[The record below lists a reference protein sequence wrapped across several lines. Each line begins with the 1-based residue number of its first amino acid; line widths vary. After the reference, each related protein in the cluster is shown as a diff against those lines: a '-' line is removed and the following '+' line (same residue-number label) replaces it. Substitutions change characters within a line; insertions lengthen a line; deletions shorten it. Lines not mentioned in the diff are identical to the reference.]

1 MAKTRVV
8 VTGMGVVSCLG
19 CDVTG
24 FYDKLLRGESGVGLI
39 TEFPTDDFSTKFAAS
54 PKGFDPG
61 DYIDKK
67 QARRVDKYIA
77 YTLVA
82 GKKALEAA
90 GLFPQCSG
98 IDKTRAGIIVGS
110 GMGGMGT
117 FFDCTKIFLEKG
129 PRRMSPFFVPHIIS
143 NMGGALLA
151 IDLGFMGP
159 NYPIATACATS
170 NYSII
175 SAAEHI
181 RKGEVDLMITGGVE
195 ACVSPI
201 GLAGFI
207 ACHALSCRNDAPEKA
222 SRPWDKGRDGFVLAE
237 GAGCLV
243 LESLDRAKA
252 RNAPILAEYL
262 GGGMSTDAYHMTDP
276 RADGEGV
283 VLCLN
288 KAFQDAGISS
298 DRVNYINAHAT
309 STLVG
314 DMAELEALKKVFP
327 DRKKIKI
334 NATKSMIGHALGAA
348 GALEAIATVMAI
360 KTGTIHPTINLED
373 PEPIEF
379 DAPRVATT
387 HDIQVAISNSF
398 GFGGHNATI
407 IFAPYRP

>member
-1 MAKTRVV
+1 MTKVRVA

-19 CDVTG
+19 CDVLT
-24 FYDKLLRGESGVGLI
+24 FYDKLLKGESGVELI
-39 TEFPTDDFSTKFAAS
+39 TEFPVEDFSTKFAAR
-54 PKGFDPG
+54 PQGFDPG

-77 YTLVA
+77 YTLFA
-82 GKKALEAA
+82 GKKALQMA

-98 IDKTRAGIIVGS
+98 VDKTRAGVVIGS
-110 GMGGMGT
+110 GMGGMNT

-175 SAAEHI
+175 AAAEHI
-181 RKGEVDLMITGGVE
+181 RRGEVDLMITGGVE

-201 GLAGFI
+201 GLGGFI
-207 ACHALSCRNDAPEKA
+207 ACHALSSRNDAPQKA

-243 LESLDRAKA
+243 LENLESAKA
-252 RNAPILAEYL
+252 RGAPILAEYL
-262 GGGMSTDAYHMTDP
+262 GGGMSADAYHMTDP

-283 VLCLN
+283 RLCLH
-288 KAFQDAGISS
+288 KAFQNAGIGAGE
-298 DRVNYINAHAT
+298 VNYINAHAT

-314 DMAELEALKKVFP
+314 DMAELEALKLVFP
-327 DRKKIKI
+327 ERKKIKM

-360 KTGTIHPTINLED
+360 KKSIIHPTINLED
-373 PEPIEF
+373 PEPIDF
-379 DAPRVATT
+379 DVPREATA

-398 GFGGHNATI
+398 GFGGHNATV
-407 IFAPYRP
+407 IFAPYRS